1 MDDYGWG
8 FLAGIAIGLIIVAI
22 VKFRLRATPMSVA
35 EKADYLS
42 GRRARMLPILAII
55 YITQQAT
62 YFTVPSG
69 AAHRAV
75 DDVKISAWLVFSII
89 LLAALSTKGFWLE
102 RREVRSMIDDEL
114 SRANRQDAMQF
125 GFVFAMLT
133 CIVIYAVTMFEPVNG
148 RDAVHV
154 ILSDGLGAAL
164 IRWGWLER
172 VAHRDA

>member
-1 MDDYGWG
+1 MDDYAWG
-8 FLAGIAIGLIIVAI
+8 LLAGMTIGLLIVAI
-22 VKFRLRATPMSVA
+22 VKLRSRAKPMSVA

-42 GRRARMLPILAII
+42 GRRARMLPVLAII

-62 YFTVPSG
+62 YFTITSG
-69 AAHRAV
+69 AARRTV
-75 DDVKISAWLVFSII
+75 DDVKISAWLVFSIT

-102 RREVRSMIDDEL
+102 RREVRSVIDDEV
-114 SRANRQDAMQF
+114 SRANRQDAMRF
-125 GFVFAMLT
+125 GFIFAMLT
-133 CIVIYAVTMFEPVNG
+133 CIVIYTVTMFEPVNG

-172 VAHRDA
+172 VAHRNA

>member
-1 MDDYGWG
+1 MNAY
-8 FLAGIAIGLIIVAI
+8 LLGILVGMAVVLVIAAIA
-22 VKFRLRATPMSVA
+22 KFRRRGMAMSDA

-42 GRRARMLPILAII
+42 GRRARMLPVLAII

-62 YFTVPSG
+62 YFAVPSG
-69 AAHRAV
+69 TAHRDV
-75 DDVKISAWLVFSII
+75 DDVKISAWLIFSGI

-102 RREVRSMIDDEL
+102 RREVRSVIDDEV
-114 SRANRQDAMQF
+114 SQANRLDAMRF
-125 GFVFAMLT
+125 GFIFAMLT
-133 CIVIYAVTMFEPVNG
+133 CIVIYAITMFEPVSG